1 MVVKIIYLIFFLII
15 INTALSAEVSQK
27 ILKKAHEQYENRELG
42 YKSSYLPRVGKTRGD
57 DYQNCI
63 KLKYYGKNDQVDFCS
78 WHAGVGKYK

>member
-42 YKSSYLPRVGKTRGD
+42 YKSSYLPRVGKTRGG

-63 KLKYYGKNDQVDFCS
+63 KFKYYGKNNQIDFCS
-78 WHAGVGKYK
+78 WHAGVG

>member
-1 MVVKIIYLIFFLII
+1 MKYLIIFMILGSSVL
-15 INTALSAEVSQK
+15 AEEVSSRV
-27 ILKKAHEQYENRELG
+27 LKKAHEQYENRALG

-63 KLKYYGKNDQVDFCS
+63 KFKYYGKNDQIDFCS